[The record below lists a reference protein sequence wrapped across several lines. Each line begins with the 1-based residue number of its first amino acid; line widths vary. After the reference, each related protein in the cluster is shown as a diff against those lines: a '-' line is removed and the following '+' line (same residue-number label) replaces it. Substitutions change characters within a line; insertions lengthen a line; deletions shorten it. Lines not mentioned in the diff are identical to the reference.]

1 MCEGLGWGMM
11 GEQGWGVEGEQ
22 GWGVVGKQG
31 WGVVRHRPHAQGL
44 RGVSLEVKGEG
55 AKAGMEGKGA
65 KAKGAKA
72 GRERVEWR
80 VEGWG

>member
-1 MCEGLGWGMM
+1 M
-11 GEQGWGVEGEQ
+11 GEQGWEGVGEEGL
-22 GWGVVGKQG
+22 GVVGEEG

-44 RGVSLEVKGEG
+44 REVSLGVT
-55 AKAGMEGKGA
+55 MEGEV
-65 KAKGAKA
+65 AKA